1 MSTRCALERSRWRE
15 LCAWFT
21 GCWGLSPLH
30 PWAYFGPLFRVRSMT
45 GHPSIDSSG
54 GRRGFALF
62 GMWLRNRASQL
73 EPLDEI
79 QMGSLADKAEAN
91 PRIAAFLRERIETH
105 GELAR
110 RDYEAAWTMYES
122 GLRSKA
128 EIDAVKGKR
137 TRPRSGF
144 RRH

>member
-1 MSTRCALERSRWRE
+1 VR
-15 LCAWFT
+15 
-21 GCWGLSPLH
+21 GLLGAGVVAFAS
-30 PWAYFGPLFRVRSMT
+30 WAYFGPLF
-45 GHPSIDSSG
+45 SSSQHDG
-54 GRRGFALF
+54 TPFYRFFGAAGFALF

-110 RDYEAAWTMYES
+110 RDYMRQHGPCTSRDCAP
-122 GLRSKA
+122 
-128 EIDAVKGKR
+128 
-137 TRPRSGF
+137 RPRLTL
-144 RRH
+144 

>member
-1 MSTRCALERSRWRE
+1 VR
-15 LCAWFT
+15 
-21 GCWGLSPLH
+21 GLLGAGVVAFAS
-30 PWAYFGPLFRVRSMT
+30 WAYFGPLFSRVRSMT
-45 GHPSIDSSG
+45 GHPSIDSS

-128 EIDAVKGKR
+128 EIDAVKEKDAAEKR
-137 TRPRSGF
+137 LSAALRIKA
-144 RRH
+144 

>member
-1 MSTRCALERSRWRE
+1 MENCVR
-15 LCAWFT
+15 
-21 GCWGLSPLH
+21 GLLGAGVVAFAS
-30 PWAYFGPLFRVRSMT
+30 WAYFGPLF
-45 GHPSIDSSG
+45 SSSQHDG
-54 GRRGFALF
+54 TPFYRFFGAAGFALF

-128 EIDAVKGKR
+128 EIDAVKEKDAAEKR
-137 TRPRSGF
+137 LSAALRIKA
-144 RRH
+144 

>member
-1 MSTRCALERSRWRE
+1 VVYWVLGVVAFAS
-15 LCAWFT
+15 
-21 GCWGLSPLH
+21 
-30 PWAYFGPLFRVRSMT
+30 WAYFGPLFSSSQHDGTPFYR
-45 GHPSIDSSG
+45 DSS

-128 EIDAVKGKR
+128 EIDAVKEKDAAEKR
-137 TRPRSGF
+137 LSAALRIKA
-144 RRH
+144 